1 MQTVINFTKPTSAGS
16 NQRQTIMEIIT
27 SELYPEES
35 FPAKYF
41 PNLHTLLINHFIEII
56 KPQDELWKLYN
67 SDQESIR
74 IKETVR
80 QTLSFR
86 NILKNHP
93 RTVVLIYRE
102 YIKKFLIFK
111 NAHADPAE
119 REDIFQEI
127 LARLIEDK
135 IYKIQEK
142 YDFNFHKISS
152 FTSYFMVT
160 VRNIYIDIIRER
172 NVRPL
177 TAGGVQEIGDV
188 ADLHGDKKM
197 IDRLLINE
205 ELTKLQTIL
214 VLYYKTRARLELC
227 LKFKYRIPVT
237 RQDIEKCFPKCRE
250 EDIKTLTQDFT
261 TTKDKRVFEKILS
274 VFNYY
279 EVRVNKSD
287 TLRKWV
293 NVKVEEIIMHLN
305 RTHSTRVYNNKNF
318 ADFIALYYQEIKRDK
333 RGEIWNR

>member
-1 MQTVINFTKPTSAGS
+1 MQTVTSFTQSLTADS

-27 SELYPEES
+27 SELYPEET

-41 PNLHTLLINHFIEII
+41 PNIHTLLFNLFIEII

-67 SDQESIR
+67 SGQESIR

-127 LARLIEDK
+127 LVRLIEDK
-135 IYKIQEK
+135 IYKIREK

-177 TAGGVQEIGDV
+177 TAGGVQEIDDV

-214 VLYYKTRARLELC
+214 VLYYKIRARLELC

-261 TTKDKRVFEKILS
+261 AAKDKRVFEKILS
-274 VFNYY
+274 VFNYH
-279 EVRVNKSD
+279 EARVNKSD

-293 NVKVEEIIMHLN
+293 NVKVDEIIMHLN
-305 RTHSTRVYNNKNF
+305 RTHGARIYNNKNF
-318 ADFIALYYQEIKRDK
+318 ADFVALYYQDGGNHE
-333 RGEIWNR
+333 NNAL

>member
-188 ADLHGDKKM
+188 ADGFVGDPAPPPLHDAQGVDGEGVPGRVVGKFGL
-197 IDRLLINE
+197 DLVSLFGSQHRL
-205 ELTKLQTIL
+205 
-214 VLYYKTRARLELC
+214 
-227 LKFKYRIPVT
+227 PVHV
-237 RQDIEKCFPKCRE
+237 RQHVIHGP
-250 EDIKTLTQDFT
+250 
-261 TTKDKRVFEKILS
+261 
-274 VFNYY
+274 
-279 EVRVNKSD
+279 
-287 TLRKWV
+287 
-293 NVKVEEIIMHLN
+293 
-305 RTHSTRVYNNKNF
+305 
-318 ADFIALYYQEIKRDK
+318 
-333 RGEIWNR
+333 